1 MENGETA
8 LLFDEAQSEAWR
20 AEIER
25 ILRENGFC
33 AGMSGPF
40 ALAASARGCLTKARI
55 ALETGRALAPGRAL
69 YDMETYGEA
78 ALLRTA
84 KTALEAQGF
93 CAEDFC
99 DAAIEGLARLDEQGE
114 AQYVRSLHAYLSSG
128 LNLRRAAET
137 MGIHRNT
144 LAYRMRRIEARFAL
158 NLGDMNTC
166 FELLFSLWLRDG
178 IGGEVQPESTEPFDS
193 GAVRA
198 ALWRFTERTGGA
210 EAPCGGRFKLAVAAV
225 GVGNMGDE
233 KRMELTLALCALP
246 QKPVAAF
253 DEETLFLALPPEE
266 IDAFANGGGAAL
278 RGGARGTGDFTAVCH
293 GAAKRAAAPVPA
305 LRCWRRARQ
314 TMEMRDMGSTL
325 FFMALERK
333 ISLAPY
339 LCEDVIRVMDE
350 DATRGS
356 ALSRALYAYL
366 LNFMDFKKAAHQLG
380 IHRNTLEYQVRK
392 MNAVHRGTAGRKQ
405 AVQDDVHL

>member
-1 MENGETA
+1 MAKRCFLRSKRGCKRRGARAVNDIHPDLALLAQPERRAICCLCVESAGQNLSGLLEKKPFSRYVENGETA

-20 AEIER
+20 MEIER
-25 ILRENGFC
+25 ILRENGLC

-78 ALLRTA
+78 ALLRAA

-99 DAAIEGLARLDEQGE
+99 DAAIEGLARLDEQEE

-166 FELLFSLWLRDG
+166 FELLFSLWLRNG
-178 IGGEVQPESTEPFDS
+178 IGGEVQPDSTEPFDS

-253 DEETLFLALPPEE
+253 DEETLFLATRLPRRRGR
-266 IDAFANGGGAAL
+266 FA
-278 RGGARGTGDFTAVCH
+278 R
-293 GAAKRAAAPVPA
+293 
-305 LRCWRRARQ
+305 RRAR
-314 TMEMRDMGSTL
+314 DW
-325 FFMALERK
+325 
-333 ISLAPY
+333 
-339 LCEDVIRVMDE
+339 
-350 DATRGS
+350 
-356 ALSRALYAYL
+356 
-366 LNFMDFKKAAHQLG
+366 
-380 IHRNTLEYQVRK
+380 
-392 MNAVHRGTAGRKQ
+392 
-405 AVQDDVHL
+405 